1 MPEPQR
7 REQILDAVERL
18 LGREGL
24 HAVTMRAV
32 AAEAGVSLRLV
43 QYYGESKERLLT
55 AALDR
60 LADRS
65 LRRWRTRT
73 SARGAGDASE
83 AVRAYFDEALPTDE
97 DGRAFHRIGVSL
109 ELLAITR
116 PDAATT
122 AYQDHLRALADHLA
136 EVVGA
141 DPRMDAARA
150 RLIATEVMSLAHGLG
165 SLLMAGNVTRAQA
178 EEVVRG
184 YLERLGPRGT
194 ER

>member
-1 MPEPQR
+1 MSETQR
-7 REQILDAVERL
+7 REQILDAVGRL

-55 AALDR
+55 AALER

-65 LRRWRTRT
+65 LQRWRTRM
-73 SARGAGDASE
+73 AVRGEGDVSE
-83 AVRAYFDEALPTDE
+83 AIRAFFDEALPTDE
-97 DGRAFHRIGVSL
+97 DGRAFHRVGVSL

-116 PDAATT
+116 PDAATA
-122 AYQDHLRALADHLA
+122 AYQDHLRGLADHLA

-141 DPRMDAARA
+141 DPRVGGARA
-150 RLIATEVMSLAHGLG
+150 RLIATQVMSLAHGLG

-178 EEVVRG
+178 EEVVRD
-184 YLERLGPRGT
+184 YLDRLGPGGT